1 MSTVYLGIDV
11 GKTFCMIVVIDEQG
25 RTLVPARR
33 VPALDVA
40 RWRTLLAELQ
50 KFGELRAG
58 FEVGPHYEW
67 MYDLL
72 MDFCAS
78 VEVINAADFA
88 LINQSHKKTD
98 KVDALRLAEGLR
110 RGDLPTVFVPPKAIR
125 EHRRLVSTIHF
136 NSQSLVAIKSRLRG
150 LLLTMGLECRSSDI
164 LGKQALAW
172 LEEKKASFGACDRL
186 TLEQLIE
193 QGQLLQTQR
202 AKLDQLVKEALTQYA
217 DAKLLRSIPGFGSL
231 TTLAVLCAVVKI
243 ARFDSA
249 DKLASYVGACGK
261 VMQSGQTL
269 RLGAMTKRG
278 NVHVRWLL
286 SQALMHLHR
295 KDPRARKRYQKLRRK
310 KASGVARGAQVRWLA
325 TVLWHVWSKKSEYRI
340 GGKTA

>member
-1 MSTVYLGIDV
+1 MGTVYLGIDV
-11 GKTFCMIVVIDEQG
+11 GKTFCMIVGIDEQG

-33 VPALDVA
+33 VPALDLA
-40 RWRTLLAELQ
+40 RWRVLLPELQ
-50 KFGELRAG
+50 KLGELRAC

-67 MYDLL
+67 LYDVLTE
-72 MDFCAS
+72 FCAG

-98 KVDALRLAEGLR
+98 KVDAQRLAEGLR
-110 RGDLPTVFVPPKAIR
+110 RGDLPSIFVPPKAIR

-136 NSQSLVAIKSRLRG
+136 NSQSLVAIKARLRG
-150 LLLTMGLECRSSDI
+150 LLLTMGLECRCSDI
-164 LGKQALAW
+164 LSGKARAW
-172 LEEKKASFGACDRL
+172 LDEKKVAFGVCDRL

-193 QGQLLQTQR
+193 QGELLQKQR
-202 AKLDQLVKEALTQYA
+202 ARLDQLAKDALAQYS
-217 DAKLLRSIPGFGSL
+217 DAKLLRSIPGFGIL
-231 TTLAVLCAVVKI
+231 TTLAVLSAVVKI
-243 ARFDSA
+243 ERFDAA
-249 DKLASYVGACGK
+249 DKLASYVGACGS

-286 SQALMHLHR
+286 SQALLHLHR
-295 KDPRARKRYQKLRRK
+295 KDPRARKRYLKLRRK
-310 KASGVARGAQVRWLA
+310 KPSGVARGAQVRWLA